1 MNTEK
6 EIRRYCRQ
14 VRSWLPCSCKEK
26 KEILEKIGIS
36 IADYRDQNPGA
47 DFPAIE
53 AHFGTPQ
60 AIAASYVDMMD
71 TAELLRK
78 LRIRRRI
85 TAIVLILA
93 AIILVTWLGTVTWAI
108 ITEIISSNGTPIIE
122 PPVYN

>member
-6 EIRRYCRQ
+6 EIQRYCRR
-14 VRSWLPCSCKEK
+14 VSSWLPCCRKEK
-26 KEILEKIGIS
+26 KEILEKIRIS

-85 TAIVLILA
+85 IAIVLILT
-93 AIILVTWLGTVTWAI
+93 AIILVTWLGTVAWAI
-108 ITEIISSNGTPIIE
+108 IEEINSSNAHIVIN